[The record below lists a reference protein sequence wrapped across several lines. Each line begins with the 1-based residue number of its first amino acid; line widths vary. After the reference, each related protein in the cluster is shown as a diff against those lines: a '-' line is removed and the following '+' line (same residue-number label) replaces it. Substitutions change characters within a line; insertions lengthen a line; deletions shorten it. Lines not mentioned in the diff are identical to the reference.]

1 MKNSALVVAIA
12 ILVAGG
18 AQAADEATTNAV
30 RAQMQKLVPLM
41 EGKWKGSGWVKGPDG
56 ERHFTSEETIER
68 RMDGAALVIEGVHR
82 EARSGLIQH
91 HAVGTIA
98 WDATTN
104 DYRMLSAL
112 SDGRTGAFP
121 MKLRE
126 DGRLVWTIAP
136 QRGPTMR
143 YTITLE
149 PPGTWREEGEMSRDA
164 GVTWVKFFD
173 MSLKR
178 VP

>member
-1 MKNSALVVAIA
+1 
-12 ILVAGG
+12 
-18 AQAADEATTNAV
+18 
-30 RAQMQKLVPLM
+30 
-41 EGKWKGSGWVKGPDG
+41 
-56 ERHFTSEETIER
+56 
-68 RMDGAALVIEGVHR
+68 MDGAALVIEGVHR
-82 EARSGLIQH
+82 EARSGLVQH